1 MRRVRALLALTLLM
15 TAVAA
20 APPRAQTPVAT
31 PEALFKDEVH
41 G

>member
-31 PEALFKDEVH
+31 PTPAP
-41 G
+41 